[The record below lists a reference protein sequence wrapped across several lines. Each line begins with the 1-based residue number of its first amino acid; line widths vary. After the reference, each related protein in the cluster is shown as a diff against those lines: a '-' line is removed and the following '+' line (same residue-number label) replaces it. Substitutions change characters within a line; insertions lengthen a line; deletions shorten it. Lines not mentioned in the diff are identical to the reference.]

1 MANKGKV
8 VRISEELLGIL
19 DGIMERQEE
28 EGFNKPS
35 YYSASK
41 SLAKKWWFKKL

>member
-8 VRISEELLGIL
+8 IRVSEELLRIL
-19 DGIMERQEE
+19 DGIMERLEE
-28 EGFNKPS
+28 DGFEKPS

-41 SLAKKWWFKKL
+41 ALAKKWWFKKL

>member
-8 VRISEELLGIL
+8 IRVSEELLRIL
-19 DGIMERQEE
+19 DGIIKDQEE
-28 EGFNKPS
+28 QGFERPS

-41 SLAKKWWFKKL
+41 SLASKWWFKKV